1 MKAAEFEY
9 AAPDS
14 VDEALALLEADEDA
28 KVLAG
33 GQSLVALLNM
43 RLTYPS
49 KLVDLR
55 RVPGLDGVSL
65 DGELLRIGAMTRQRA
80 VERDAT
86 VAERCPLLVDALAH
100 VAHPQIRSRGTV
112 GGSIAHAD
120 PAAELPAVALAL
132 DATLRV
138 AGPDGTREIPASEFF
153 AGFLMTAV
161 EPSEILLDVAF
172 PTIGPRTG
180 TACVEIARRHGDF
193 AICGAVAQVTLG
205 DGGVAE
211 ARLAFLGVSDRPV
224 RAGATE
230 AALTGSD
237 GGEAAVAAAAERAID
252 GWEPMDDPTMT
263 AEYRAQ
269 IARVVARRAL
279 EQAIGRAK

>member
-1 MKAAEFEY
+1 MKAAEFDY
-9 AAPDS
+9 AAPAS
-14 VDEALALLEADEDA
+14 LDEAVALLGADEDA

-49 KLVDLR
+49 KLIDLR
-55 RVPGLDGVSL
+55 QVPGLEGIDL
-65 DGELLRIGAMTRQRA
+65 DGEAVRIGAMTRQRV

-132 DATLRV
+132 DATLRI
-138 AGPDGTREIPASEFF
+138 AGPGGTREVAAADFF
-153 AGFLMTAV
+153 AGFLMTAI
-161 EPSEILLDVAF
+161 EPSEVLLDVAF
-172 PTIGPRTG
+172 PVIGPRTG

-193 AICGAVAQVTLG
+193 AICGAVAQVSLG
-205 DGGVAE
+205 DGGVAD

-224 RAGATE
+224 RARAAE
-230 AALTGSD
+230 AALAGSD
-237 GGEAAVAAAAERAID
+237 GGAAALAAAAARALD
-252 GWEPMDDPTMT
+252 DWEPMDDPGMS
-263 AEYRAQ
+263 AEYRGQ
-269 IARVVARRAL
+269 LARTVARRAF
-279 EQAIGRAK
+279 EQAIERAR

>member
-1 MKAAEFEY
+1 MKAAEFDY
-9 AAPDS
+9 VAPAS
-14 VDEALALLEADEDA
+14 LDEAVTLLGEDEDA

-55 RVPGLDGVSL
+55 RVPGLDGISL
-65 DGELLRIGAMTRQRA
+65 DGDVVRIGAMARQA
-80 VERDAT
+80 TVERDAT

-132 DATLRV
+132 DATLRI
-138 AGPDGTREIPASEFF
+138 AGPAGTREVAAADFF

-161 EPSEILLDVAF
+161 EQPEILLDVAF
-172 PTIGPRTG
+172 PAIGPRTG

-193 AICGAVAQVTLG
+193 AICGAVSQVTLG
-205 DGGVAE
+205 DGAVAD

-224 RAGATE
+224 RAGAAE
-230 AALTGSD
+230 AALVGSD

-269 IARVVARRAL
+269 LARVVARRAF
-279 EQAIGRAK
+279 EQAIGRAR

>member
-1 MKAAEFEY
+1 VKAAEFEY
-9 AAPDS
+9 AAPAS
-14 VDEALALLEADEDA
+14 LEEAMGLLAADEDA
-28 KVLAG
+28 KVIAG

-49 KLVDLR
+49 QLVDLR
-55 RVPGLDGVSL
+55 RIPGLDAVEVVGDAV
-65 DGELLRIGAMTRQRA
+65 RIGAMARQRA

-100 VAHPQIRSRGTV
+100 VAHPQIRSRGTL

-132 DATLRV
+132 NATLRV
-138 AGPDGTREIPASEFF
+138 AGPRGEREIPAAEFF
-153 AGFLMTAV
+153 AGFLMTAI
-161 EPSEILLDVAF
+161 EPDEILVAADF
-172 PTIGPRTG
+172 PTIGERTG

-205 DGGVAE
+205 EAGVAD

-224 RAGATE
+224 RAGAVE
-230 AALTGSD
+230 AALAGSD
-237 GGEAAVAAAAERAID
+237 GGEAAVAAAAERAVD
-252 GWEPMDDPTMT
+252 GWEPMDDPQMS

-279 EQAIGRAK
+279 EQAIERAR